1 MNLQCSEHPVSA
13 SDKAQ
18 VHSEFMFKLRSVY
31 KLVKQLRDNG
41 RRCGRA
47 KWRIYELAGFQ
58 DSENLEGTVH
68 IKEVRI
74 HNNHHCWILKT
85 FFGSTWTGLVLQMN
99 DRDLGRWSVFAVQYP
114 IPNKWS
120 SYPKLRPSIPSLSA
134 LGYAASR
141 KGMLKSSRW
150 GTMPSNADS

>member
-47 KWRIYELAGFQ
+47 KWRIHELAGFQ

-120 SYPKLRPSIPSLSA
+120 SYPKLRPSISSLSA